1 MFRCFVLIMV
11 CVCLCLTQT
20 GSLADDNSASA
31 GEMQISQMTNEVV
44 LFNFDDNTAVS
55 AWRVVNDTV
64 MGGVSSSRME
74 TLEDDKAVFAGNLSL
89 KNRGGFASVRGPRIK
104 QSLGKFEGIAIR
116 VKGDGKRYN
125 CGLRTDDSFDGV
137 FHQAPFETKSGEWQ
151 LVKIPF
157 TDFVPTYH
165 GRRLTEDKRMKR
177 EDIGSVS
184 FLIADKQKG
193 YFRLEIDWIKAY
205 R

>member
-1 MFRCFVLIMV
+1 MIRIFLLTLV
-11 CVCLCLTQT
+11 CTNLCLTQAV
-20 GSLADDNSASA
+20 SLADDNSTAS
-31 GEMQISQMTNEVV
+31 GGMQISQMTNEVV
-44 LFNFDDNTAVS
+44 LFNFDDNTVLS
-55 AWRVVNDTV
+55 TWRVVNDTV

-74 TLEDDKAVFAGNLSL
+74 TSEDGKALFTGNVSL

-116 VKGDGKRYN
+116 VKGDGKRYK
-125 CGLRTDDSFDGV
+125 CGLRTDDAFDAI
-137 FHQAPFETKSGEWQ
+137 FHQAPFETKIGEWQ

-165 GRRLTEDKRMKR
+165 GRRLSDDKRMKR
-177 EDIGSVS
+177 QDIRSVS

-193 YFRLEIDWIKAY
+193 SFRLEIDWIKAY

>member
-1 MFRCFVLIMV
+1 M
-11 CVCLCLTQT
+11 
-20 GSLADDNSASA
+20 S
-31 GEMQISQMTNEVV
+31 NEVV

-55 AWRVVNDTV
+55 AWIVVNDTV

-74 TLEDDKAVFAGNLSL
+74 TSEDGTAVFVGNVSL
-89 KNRGGFASVRGPRIK
+89 KNRGGFASVRGPRII
-104 QSLGKFEGIAIR
+104 QSLGKFEGISIR

-137 FHQAPFETKSGEWQ
+137 FHRAPFETKSGEWQ

-165 GRRLTEDKRMKR
+165 GRRLPEDKRMKP

-193 YFRLEIDWIKAY
+193 LFRLEIDWIKAY

>member
-1 MFRCFVLIMV
+1 MI
-11 CVCLCLTQT
+11 CVFLCLTQT
-20 GSLADDNSASA
+20 GSLADDNSAGE
-31 GEMQISQMTNEVV
+31 GEMQISQITNEVV
-44 LFNFDDNTAVS
+44 LFNFDDNTAVL
-55 AWRVVNDTV
+55 AWRAVNDTV

-74 TLEDDKAVFAGNLSL
+74 TSEDGKAVFVGNVSL
-89 KNRGGFASVRGPRIK
+89 KNKGGFASVRGPRIK
-104 QSLGKFEGIAIR
+104 QSLGKFEGIVIR

-137 FHQAPFETKSGEWQ
+137 FHRAPFETKSGEWQ

-157 TDFVPTYH
+157 TDFIPTYH
-165 GRRLTEDKRMKR
+165 GRRLPEDKRLKC
-177 EDIGSVS
+177 EDIRSVS

-193 YFRLEIDWIKAY
+193 LFRLEIDWIKAY